1 MYLALLTGSKRNT
14 TAKALIVAFAAFMLV
29 PAAVAQSPQEIID
42 MLDADN
48 SGAISKDEAVDDMKT
63 NFSFIDTNGDGDIDL
78 EELDTI
84 LKMVASQNGQSDPTA
99 EAPSAQNSSGDPSY
113 GTENPD
119 AGSFLN
125 VSPEDD
131 TMIYILNLQKYR
143 ENAEYDDGRETE
155 LTGQDADKL
164 YDPMPEIHK
173 VGGGL
178 VYHGVVKA
186 QIAGKEPTWDAVTI
200 IMYPSRRKMM
210 EMSSSQDFKDT
221 AQHKSA
227 SLGVSQII
235 ITTPQEWTF
244 SDKKPLAAKDIP
256 YPATA
261 QDQSFT
267 FLHLVKYRD
276 VAQYPAGSNEPKR
289 SGREAMA
296 LFEKSVEKILH
307 EAGVT
312 PMLRAEVDGVVV
324 GDGRK
329 WSDYLM
335 LRFPSHRAFE
345 DVLQK
350 IGASDFGHHHADAIE
365 DEYTLELQNQIDLT
379 ANPPTPGNVSQAGPQ
394 PSQAPFILSS
404 LDANKDGKISKDEA
418 VDDMKANFAMIDA
431 NGDGGIDLEEL
442 TQVLEMMS
450 SR

>member
-1 MYLALLTGSKRNT
+1 MKPSSKILPM
-14 TAKALIVAFAAFMLV
+14 AGLVISAMAAFMFS
-29 PAAVAQSPQEIID
+29 PAAAAQSPQQILD
-42 MLDADN
+42 ALDADS
-48 SGAISKDEAVDDMKT
+48 SGAISQDEAVDDMKA
-63 NFSFIDTNGDGDIDL
+63 NFSFIDTNGDGGIDL
-78 EELDTI
+78 VELDRV
-84 LKMVASQNGQSDPTA
+84 LKLVASQNGQS
-99 EAPSAQNSSGDPSY
+99 APAAQAPGAQRSSGDPSY
-113 GTENPD
+113 GKSNPD
-119 AGSFLN
+119 AGSFMN
-125 VSPEDD
+125 VPPEDD
-131 TMIYILNLQKYR
+131 TMLYILNLQKYR
-143 ENAEYDDGRETE
+143 ENAQYDDGRETE
-155 LTGQDADKL
+155 LTGQDADQL

-186 QIAGKEPTWDAVTI
+186 QIAGKDPTWDAVSI
-200 IMYPSRRKMM
+200 VMYPSRRKVM

-227 SLGVSQII
+227 SLEVSQII

-267 FLHLVKYRD
+267 FFHLVKYRD
-276 VAQYPAGSNEPKR
+276 VAEYPPGSNEPKR
-289 SGREAMA
+289 SGREAME

-350 IGASDFGHHHADAIE
+350 IGASDFGHHHAAAIE

-379 ANPPTPGNVSQAGPQ
+379 ANPPTPGNVSQAGPH
-394 PSQAPFILSS
+394 PSQATFILSS
-404 LDANKDGKISKDEA
+404 LDANKDGKISENEA
-418 VDDMKANFAMIDA
+418 VDDMKANFALIDS

-442 TQVLEMMS
+442 ERILKLVA
-450 SR
+450 SRQ